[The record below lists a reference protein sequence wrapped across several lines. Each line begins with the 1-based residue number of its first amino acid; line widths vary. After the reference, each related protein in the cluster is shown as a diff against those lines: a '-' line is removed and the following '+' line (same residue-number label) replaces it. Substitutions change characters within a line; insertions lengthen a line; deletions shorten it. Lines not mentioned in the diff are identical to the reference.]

1 MDMEEADNAV
11 ARVIGEAVI
20 QLLAEGRALTKEV
33 IAEMVSMLAGDEPDL
48 AVEFALGMLR

>member
-1 MDMEEADNAV
+1 MDMEEAREAV
-11 ARVIGEAVI
+11 VRVIGEAVI
-20 QLLAEGRALTKEV
+20 QLLAEGRALTKEG